1 MSNIIIIILY
11 YNNYMDILFFIH
23 LLLIV
28 ILLSIPFWNCN
39 YLKYGVYI
47 PLIITILWLFFGGCP
62 LTQIQDIEKET
73 FTLEVLKSVLP
84 NMKLQDAEHLN
95 TFLLVLITVTGFY
108 KLNQI
113 KEPLIEPLL

>member
-1 MSNIIIIILY
+1 
-11 YNNYMDILFFIH
+11 MDILFILH
-23 LLLIV
+23 LLLTV
-28 ILLSIPFWNCN
+28 ILLSIPFWHYN

-73 FTLEVLKSVLP
+73 FTLELLKSVLP

-108 KLNQI
+108 KLNKI
-113 KEPLIEPLL
+113 KEPLL